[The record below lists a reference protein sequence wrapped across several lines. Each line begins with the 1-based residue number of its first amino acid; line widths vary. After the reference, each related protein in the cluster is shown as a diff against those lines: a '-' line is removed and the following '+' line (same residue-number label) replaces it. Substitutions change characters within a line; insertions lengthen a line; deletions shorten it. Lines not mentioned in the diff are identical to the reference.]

1 MEINGKRII
10 PATPYSEDMPSLRA
24 FWEELRRGMGVGSL
38 FSSGRTS
45 GSGRRFGSGSRY
57 GSGSRRGSQS
67 GSQSGS
73 QRGSAHGIG
82 GDDNALGYGLGL
94 VVPDL
99 TAEERVQL
107 ILRKLCEKDAA
118 RAAIKGR
125 Q

>member
-1 MEINGKRII
+1 MEINGKHII
-10 PATPYSEDMPSLRA
+10 PATPHSEDMPSLCA
-24 FWEELRRGMGVGSL
+24 FWEALKRGMGGVL

-45 GSGRRFGSGSRY
+45 GRHFGSGSRY
-57 GSGSRRGSQS
+57 GSGSRRGSQI
-67 GSQSGS
+67 GS

-94 VVPDL
+94 VVPDM

-118 RAAIKGR
+118 RQKAVKR
-125 Q
+125 

>member
-24 FWEELRRGMGVGSL
+24 FWEELRRSMGVGSP

-67 GSQSGS
+67 GSQ
-73 QRGSAHGIG
+73 RGSSHGIG

-94 VVPDL
+94 IVPDM

-107 ILRKLCEKDAA
+107 ILRTLCEKDAA

-125 Q
+125 